1 MRHLNTSGRLRPYPG
16 IAKGNGFMYNV
27 GATKEGG
34 TARMDNQDMERD
46 LIEIYDDEDNPILTE
61 VLDYFFYNGEEY
73 VLLAVVNEEEEEEE
87 TDEPLEVD
95 CFVMKVRE
103 FTDENGEEMEEFI
116 PVDDDDLEGKL
127 LEVATQ
133 YLDELNN
140 PETEEE

>member
-1 MRHLNTSGRLRPYPG
+1 
-16 IAKGNGFMYNV
+16 
-27 GATKEGG
+27 
-34 TARMDNQDMERD
+34 MDNQDMERD

>member
-1 MRHLNTSGRLRPYPG
+1 
-16 IAKGNGFMYNV
+16 
-27 GATKEGG
+27 
-34 TARMDNQDMERD
+34 MDNQDMERD

-61 VLDYFFYNGEEY
+61 VLDYFFY
-73 VLLAVVNEEEEEEE
+73 
-87 TDEPLEVD
+87 
-95 CFVMKVRE
+95 
-103 FTDENGEEMEEFI
+103 NGEEMEEFI